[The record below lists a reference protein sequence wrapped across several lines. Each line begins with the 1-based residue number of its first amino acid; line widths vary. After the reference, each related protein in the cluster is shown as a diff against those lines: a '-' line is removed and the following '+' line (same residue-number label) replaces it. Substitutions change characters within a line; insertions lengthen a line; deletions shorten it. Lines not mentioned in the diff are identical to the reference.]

1 MGREEKLK
9 GDFNTFW
16 NNSFST
22 HLEDYYSKL
31 SLSAF
36 LQLKKAIS
44 CINNIITLKTTLSF
58 IDSLQRRGVVSD
70 EDASAIKEK
79 VQGTS
84 ANTNGYDV
92 EYSDNGHFIIAEVKC
107 NIPVGGDGFG
117 AAQKRSILKDLDG
130 LADASKKTKSRIV
143 DSNQYLKFFV
153 LLETDGVRDAMRK
166 IMNGYKQYPLQEF
179 LEDSVRLQTNVIYII
194 YISARN

>member
-22 HLEDYYSKL
+22 TKEDYYSKL
-31 SLSAF
+31 SLSSF
-36 LQLKKAIS
+36 LQLKKALS

-58 IDSLQRRGVVSD
+58 IDSLHRCGVVSD
-70 EDASAIKEK
+70 EEASAIKGR

-92 EYSDNGHFIIAEVKC
+92 EYSENGHFIIAEVKC
-107 NIPVGGDGFG
+107 NIPVGGDSFG
-117 AAQKRSILKDLDG
+117 AAQERSIVKDLDG
-130 LADASKKTKSRIV
+130 LADVSKKSKSKIV

-153 LLETDGVRDAMRK
+153 LLEMDGVRDAMQK
-166 IMNGYKQYPLQEF
+166 IMDSYDQYPLQEF
-179 LEDSVRLQTNVIYII
+179 QEGNVRLQTNVIYIV
-194 YISARN
+194 YIPT